1 MAAMG
6 AGQDRIS
13 LLENDMDKIK
23 KALQDI
29 VKTLEDVVKPLKIPE
44 LRDFNPILTKIKAG
58 SCITVKE
65 FQTLE
70 SYCDAKQFGASDSTQ
85 SHILTAF
92 QQMAKSCLTKELWK
106 SNKKAVMQLD
116 VWTALSHLS
125 KISKLKSDQAV
136 GTYFAKDFVNSLTK

>member
-13 LLENDMDKIK
+13 LLENDMEKIK
-23 KALQDI
+23 KALLDV
-29 VKTLEDVVKPLKIPE
+29 VKTLEGVVKPLKTPE

-58 SCITVKE
+58 SCITAKE

-70 SYCDAKQFGASDSTQ
+70 SYCDAKQFGGTDSTQ
-85 SHILTAF
+85 SHVLTVF
-92 QQMAKSCLTKELWK
+92 QQMAKNSLSKELWK
-106 SNKKAVMQLD
+106 SNKTAVMQLD
-116 VWTALSHLS
+116 VWTVLGHLS

-136 GTYFAKDFVNSLTK
+136 GTYFTKDFVNSLAK